1 MVILMIRTYKVKIIE
16 GEKSVKQ
23 EIELEGDSK
32 EEIVSETLDLFNRLR
47 PFCQQET
54 FKKSGVR

>member
-1 MVILMIRTYKVKIIE
+1 MIRTYKVKIIE